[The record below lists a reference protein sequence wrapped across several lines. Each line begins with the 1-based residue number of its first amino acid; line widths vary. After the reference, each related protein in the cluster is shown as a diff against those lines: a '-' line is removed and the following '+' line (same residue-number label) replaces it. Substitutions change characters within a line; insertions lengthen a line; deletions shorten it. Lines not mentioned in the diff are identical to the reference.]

1 MVHAVNGEPS
11 SEQPNETPPSL
22 LAKVNVAPVAV
33 VGSDGPSL
41 TTGTGVSESRYQKP
55 VPAVL
60 VFPARS
66 TAVTAYVCK
75 PSAAAVTD
83 FGLEHAVDDAPSR
96 LHR

>member
-1 MVHAVNGEPS
+1 VQAVNSEPS
-11 SEQPNETPPSL
+11 REQPNETAPSL

-33 VGSDGPSL
+33 VGSEGPSL

-83 FGLEHAVDDAPSR
+83 FGLEQVAATPPSR